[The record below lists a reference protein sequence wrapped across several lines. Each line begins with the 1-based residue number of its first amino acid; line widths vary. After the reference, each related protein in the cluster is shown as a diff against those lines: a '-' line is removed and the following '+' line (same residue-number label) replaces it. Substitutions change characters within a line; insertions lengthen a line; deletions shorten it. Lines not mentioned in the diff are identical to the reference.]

1 MMNDVAGLYSIQE
14 AVGMQVVLGLSVDR
28 IAKYKQGNAPV
39 TAWRWISNQRFS
51 KHEN

>member
-28 IAKYKQGNAPV
+28 IAKYKQGEYQCSGDSLAMD
-39 TAWRWISNQRFS
+39 IKS
-51 KHEN
+51 EI